1 MCVWQKKEEEPAPGV
16 EGLVYDEH
24 RSFNF
29 DCHYEQGLMRFKKDE
44 LAIFNPDGTLKDDAM
59 ISFAIRTP
67 FCDKIISYHRTVCVS
82 EKYCISSFP
91 LSARVLGWI

>member
-1 MCVWQKKEEEPAPGV
+1 MTHTG
-16 EGLVYDEH
+16 H
-24 RSFNF
+24 SIF

-67 FCDKIISYHRTVCVS
+67 FCDKIISLYESGIGTV
-82 EKYCISSFP
+82 EE
-91 LSARVLGWI
+91 